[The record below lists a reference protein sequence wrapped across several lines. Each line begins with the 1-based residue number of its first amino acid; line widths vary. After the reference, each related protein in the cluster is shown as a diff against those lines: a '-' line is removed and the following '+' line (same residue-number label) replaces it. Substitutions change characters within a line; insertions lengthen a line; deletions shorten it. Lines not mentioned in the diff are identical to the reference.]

1 MELHPVTIILGA
13 LGVIVLA
20 ALVATGIWCMDP
32 RPRTAR
38 TISLASGSADLLV
51 RKNTTTSTKFGL
63 VISNFL

>member
-32 RPRTAR
+32 APELLELFHWLRAR
-38 TISLASGSADLLV
+38 QIC
-51 RKNTTTSTKFGL
+51 
-63 VISNFL
+63 